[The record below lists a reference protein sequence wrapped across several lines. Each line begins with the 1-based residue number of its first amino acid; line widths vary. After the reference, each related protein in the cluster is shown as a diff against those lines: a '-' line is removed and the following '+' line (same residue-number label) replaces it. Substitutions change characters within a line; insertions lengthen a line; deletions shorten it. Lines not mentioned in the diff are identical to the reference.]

1 MLDKKKCNECYK
13 YFRETQGK
21 MTILPDENKLI
32 WHFYCKKCLRSWRKR
47 GLQKKGFSDKE
58 INEIVLKEYP

>member
-1 MLDKKKCNECYK
+1 MSDKKKCNECSDH
-13 YFRETQGK
+13 FEESQGK

-47 GLQKKGFSDKE
+47 GLKNTGYSDAE
-58 INEIVLKEYP
+58 INKILLKEYP